1 VRLGL
6 IVHPT
11 DVEREYAY
19 DRDTAFGRLGKALDA
34 AAANKSVVTDMKNDW
49 TRILRLSSGAPM
61 AG

>member
-34 AAANKSVVTDMKNDW
+34 AAANKSVVTDMKNDG
-49 TRILRLSSGAPM
+49 RAFCV
-61 AG
+61 